1 MNPDAPPD
9 GRYVP
14 FAEPASLWRVEGA
27 LPSTCDFCPEHEDTV
42 TDRTI
47 TLSEGECVD
56 VTAALE
62 LLINHCDAFNGPANP
77 FAARRE
83 NCEALL
89 KKLRAA
95 SLGPRVH

>member
-1 MNPDAPPD
+1 M
-9 GRYVP
+9 
-14 FAEPASLWRVEGA
+14 
-27 LPSTCDFCPEHEDTV
+27 

-77 FAARRE
+77 FAERRE

-89 KKLRAA
+89 KKLALSIAEPAR
-95 SLGPRVH
+95 SLKLDGAHRSPRQLKGLTAHVRPVTPRR